1 MSLTRREFMKQ
12 VGIALASLVL
22 TNCKGRGGR
31 GRDKTI
37 TCYTVVPD
45 LTTPTPS
52 SADQLG
58 QQAGILTS
66 TVTSGDVDPN
76 VARRAQAA
84 IARDRLRACWLG
96 LEGIAQRAQEDP
108 DGAEKEKLALEA
120 EHRAALD
127 ALVPLDELSAAVAEH
142 VQVAFEAAAYHVW
155 RANAPI
161 TCYEPVLIDYTPTSS
176 QQLTVQAEILAEMAD
191 DGAIEKDVVAQAQ
204 AAIERDIAFLSLS
217 QEEMQAL
224 YQEVLKGSI
233 DGSIP
238 SFEEVEFE
246 VTPEAVEAAQFLVGL
261 LLLDN
266 GWGNG

>member
-1 MSLTRREFMKQ
+1 MSLSRRAFMKQ

-22 TNCKGRGGR
+22 TNCKGRGDR
-31 GRDKTI
+31 SRDQTI

-45 LTTPTPS
+45 LPTPDPN
-52 SADQLG
+52 AAG
-58 QQAGILTS
+58 QQTGILTNA
-66 TVTSGDVDPN
+66 VQSGDVDPEI
-76 VARRAQAA
+76 ARRAQAA
-84 IARDRLRACWLG
+84 IARERLRACWLG
-96 LEGIAQRAQEDP
+96 LEGIAQRAQDDP
-108 DGAEKEKLALEA
+108 DGAEQEKLALEA

-127 ALVPLDELSAAVAEH
+127 ALVPLAELRAAVADD

-176 QQLTVQAEILAEMAD
+176 QQLTAQAAVLAEMAD

-217 QEEMQAL
+217 QEEIQTL
-224 YQEVLKGSI
+224 YQEITEGSI

-238 SFEEVEFE
+238 SFDEMALE

-261 LLLDN
+261 LLKE
-266 GWGNG
+266 

>member
-1 MSLTRREFMKQ
+1 MKQ

-22 TNCKGRGGR
+22 TNCKRSGG
-31 GRDKTI
+31 GGPGPFV
-37 TCYTVVPD
+37 TCYEPVIPV
-45 LTTPTPS
+45 TPTPDP
-52 SADQLG
+52 SATG
-58 QQAGILTS
+58 QQTGILTDAAK
-66 TVTSGDVDPN
+66 SGDVDPE

-84 IARDRLRACWLG
+84 IARERLRACWLG
-96 LEGIAQRAQEDP
+96 LESIAQRAQEDAE
-108 DGAEKEKLALEA
+108 GAEKEKLALEV

-127 ALVPLDELSAAVAEH
+127 ELVPLDEVRAAVADD
-142 VQVAFEAAAYHVW
+142 VQVAFEAAAFHVW

-176 QQLTVQAEILAEMAD
+176 QQLAAQAAILAEMAD

-217 QEEMQAL
+217 LEEVRAL
-224 YQEVLKGSI
+224 YQQIAQGSI

-238 SFEEVEFE
+238 SFDEVEFE

-261 LLLDN
+261 LLDN
-266 GWGNG
+266 EWGSE